1 MLLPWGVYCL
11 RGVSCLLGVYP
22 GGEKR
27 VLQDMI
33 CRPLLFIFLKGRGT
47 SYLAQGI
54 SYLVGGIYVTN
65 ILLLNYFIIIQNLLV
80 CIS

>member
-33 CRPLLFIFLKGRGT
+33 CCPVLFILLKGRGT

-54 SYLVGGIYVTN
+54 SYLVGGIFICGSLTLYTPR
-65 ILLLNYFIIIQNLLV
+65 IIIFL
-80 CIS
+80 